1 MNLFSLFRKRKP
13 EADATVDERVI
24 TPALLA
30 KHNAE
35 IRHLINGKWAAYLVG
50 KSSNY
55 RHGEAIDRDGTGTW
69 TNESSI
75 KDHVWCNTREEALFA
90 AVQYLAATGIT
101 MPEPQPTGV
110 TVSIKDRDGLTVV
123 ELSPPTVTP
132 LPATVPHTGGI
143 DVSDLRKPEPPH
155 GGGTILADW

>member
-24 TPALLA
+24 TPSLLA
-30 KHNAE
+30 KHNIE
-35 IRHLINGKWAAYLVG
+35 VRHLINDKWAAWHVG
-50 KSSNY
+50 ISD
-55 RHGEAIDRDGTGTW
+55 RGGIDRNTG
-69 TNESSI
+69 
-75 KDHVWCNTREEALFA
+75 HVWPSSDTVVRYVWCDTRERALLA
-90 AVQYLAATGIT
+90 AVRYLAAKGVT

-132 LPATVPHTGGI
+132 LPATVPHTGEGI
-143 DVSDLRKPEPPH
+143 DVDDLRKPEPPH
-155 GGGTILADW
+155 GGGTILSDY